1 MKIIVAFCNTKQGI
15 GYMNKIPWTLKPDLI
30 YFKRITIGAGN
41 NAVIMGSNTLRS
53 IPYKDDFYNRLPKR
67 DNLILSTTL
76 KHPNVFNNK
85 ESIKAH
91 CAAKGYD
98 DIWIIGGGR
107 VYEEFIDE
115 VDEIYVTRIW
125 NSYTCDVFF
134 PKIPFDFKLKYKSDV
149 LVENGITYIN
159 EIYQRSNKGL
169 SVISIPQ

>member
-15 GYMNKIPWTLKPDLI
+15 GYMNKIPWTLKPDLR

-134 PKIPFDFKLKYKSDV
+134 PKISFNFKLKYKSDIME
-149 LVENGITYIN
+149 ENGITYIN
-159 EIYQRSNKGL
+159 EIYKKSK
-169 SVISIPQ
+169 IK